1 MSSHRSTD
9 SGRKSS
15 RKTTTVSTPSP
26 YSPGQPYVTT
36 QYNGWPAT
44 APVSRQAGGGQQY
57 THQPSSSTSTPYPVY
72 TDNSSQPSWNSSTGS
87 QGGIQ
92 YGDPVRD
99 ADVAY
104 SRQQCAEYARNLPAT
119 TQLPSSYR
127 INHQEQIADFD
138 QRFQGQPSTATQPY
152 QPSSQYAPTLDIDF
166 GPSQS
171 QSQSQSQSRR
181 DDRRGG
187 SSVSGSK
194 HHSSSSRRHK

>member
-104 SRQQCAEYARNLPAT
+104 SRQQSAEYAQGHPGT
-119 TQLPSSYR
+119 TQSPSGYR
-127 INHQEQIADFD
+127 IDHQAELAKFD
-138 QRFQGQPSTATQPY
+138 QSYQGQSLTGTKPYYSTST
-152 QPSSQYAPTLDIDF
+152 YAPTLDLDF
-166 GPSQS
+166 PPS